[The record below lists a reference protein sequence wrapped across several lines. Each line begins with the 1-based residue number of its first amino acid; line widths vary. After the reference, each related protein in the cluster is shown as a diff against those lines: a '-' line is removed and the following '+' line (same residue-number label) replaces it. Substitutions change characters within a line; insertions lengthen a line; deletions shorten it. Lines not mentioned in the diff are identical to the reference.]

1 MAQACR
7 HSAGRRCS
15 GSVRGYR
22 RQRAPRPSL
31 SVWCPRPCTPVSP
44 SAHSSPTPPPPRDYR
59 AHAQAASPTL
69 QRAQDSAGHH
79 QEHPHPCRSPRPPKR
94 APPIASPPQ
103 KPFFS
108 SSNSGQNPQP
118 RPYTP
123 NCSPLAKPAGSDIHP
138 EPTCPHLCAPHHPG
152 PGMQMGASTGSPHLG
167 PRPSIG
173 PPHTAPKETAVRSDP
188 ISVTQIHLPVAPH
201 FTPSE

>member
-22 RQRAPRPSL
+22 RQRAPRPSPVRVVPAPL
-31 SVWCPRPCTPVSP
+31 HTGVSKRPLQPKRCPL
-44 SAHSSPTPPPPRDYR
+44 PRDHR
-59 AHAQAASPTL
+59 AHAQAASPAL
-69 QRAQDSAGHH
+69 QSAQDSAGHH
-79 QEHPHPCRSPRPPKR
+79 QEHPHPCQPPHSPKR
-94 APPIASPPQ
+94 APPIASLPQ

-118 RPYTP
+118 RPYTA
-123 NCSPLAKPAGSDIHP
+123 NRSPFAKPAGSDIQP

-167 PRPSIG
+167 SHPSIG
-173 PPHTAPKETAVRSDP
+173 PPHSPQRDCS
-188 ISVTQIHLPVAPH
+188 
-201 FTPSE
+201 

>member
-22 RQRAPRPSL
+22 RQRAPRPSPVRVVPAPL
-31 SVWCPRPCTPVSP
+31 HTGVSKRPLQPKRCPL
-44 SAHSSPTPPPPRDYR
+44 PRDHR
-59 AHAQAASPTL
+59 AHAQAASPAL
-69 QRAQDSAGHH
+69 QSAQDSAGHH
-79 QEHPHPCRSPRPPKR
+79 QEHPHPCQPPRSPKR
-94 APPIASPPQ
+94 APPIASLPQ

-118 RPYTP
+118 RPYTA
-123 NCSPLAKPAGSDIHP
+123 NRSPFAKPAGSDIQP
-138 EPTCPHLCAPHHPG
+138 EPTCPHLYAPHHPG

-167 PRPSIG
+167 SRPSIG
-173 PPHTAPKETAVRSDP
+173 PPHSPQRDCS
-188 ISVTQIHLPVAPH
+188 
-201 FTPSE
+201 